1 MNMKKKLTMWVVG
14 AIVAASTIGLGFNV
28 TVASAAEKEM
38 IHTAHGDMVVQ
49 NEKKMCAMDPK
60 AMGAMMEN
68 CEMHKHCCMEM
79 MKNPVE
85 DTAKDSD
92 IRVRVR
98 RILDEY
104 SK

>member
-38 IHTAHGDMVVQ
+38 IHTAHGDKVVQ
-49 NEKKMCAMDPK
+49 DEKKMCAMDPK
-60 AMGAMMEN
+60 AMDAMMKN
-68 CEMHKHCCMEM
+68 CEMHKRCMEM

-85 DTAKDSD
+85 DTAKDRD